1 MTLTASDGV
10 RSEERATR
18 QRQARALGDPTRFAI
33 FCFVLDASEP
43 VRIAVLTDHFGLNH
57 NAIRQHVAKLVDA
70 GLLEEGLAPRDGPG
84 RPALQY
90 RVSPEVAAAWEA
102 DSPYRQLALL
112 LVEVARGDG
121 SPAEVGAAAG
131 RRIAVS
137 GDDQE
142 PLARLTEEMARR
154 GFQPRAVPRARG
166 IDVVLDNCPFEAAAA
181 AAPEI
186 VCTLHRG
193 LAEGM
198 LEVLGN
204 EYMVESLV
212 ARAPTR
218 AGCRIRVRPAA
229 DRTSTP

>member
-1 MTLTASDGV
+1 MWTED
-10 RSEERATR
+10 RATR

-33 FCFVLDASEP
+33 FCYVLDASEP
-43 VRIAVLTDHFGLNH
+43 VRIAALTEHFGLNH

-70 GLLEEGLAPRDGPG
+70 GLLEEDLAPREGPG

-90 RVSPEVAAAWEA
+90 RTSREAATAWGSE
-102 DSPYRQLALL
+102 SLYRQLALL
-112 LVEVARGDG
+112 LVEVASGNG

-131 RRIAVS
+131 RKIAVS
-137 GDDQE
+137 QDDE

-154 GFQPRAVPRARG
+154 GFQPRAVERARG
-166 IDVVLDNCPFEAAAA
+166 IDLVLDNCPFEAAASV
-181 AAPEI
+181 APEI

-204 EYMVESLV
+204 EYVVENLV
-212 ARAPTR
+212 ARDPAR
-218 AGCRIRVRPAA
+218 AGCRLRLRPA
-229 DRTSTP
+229 TNSTGAR